1 MKFYI
6 VLGIDELVE
15 YIKKARRQG
24 FRDDFV
30 KKKFL
35 DEGYPWRLVDDAFLN
50 AGKPKRFDIRHRSR
64 INHDNSKTPITILL
78 NNWLKDALEKKAKED
93 GLTLYN
99 EVKKIL
105 VNSISPSEI
114 PKGVFPSRFIRKKM
128 ADEEKARHNASAR
141 KHQIKVDKERIKK
154 VRLRKKEARIRRRKD
169 RKGIFK

>member
-6 VLGIDELVE
+6 VLGLDELVE
-15 YIKKARRQG
+15 YIKKARRHG

-30 KKKFL
+30 KKKLL
-35 DEGYPWRLVDDAFLN
+35 DEGYSWRLVDDAFLN
-50 AGKPKRFDIRHRSR
+50 SGKPKRFDIRHRSR
-64 INHDNSKTPITILL
+64 IDHDNSKTPMTILL

-114 PKGVFPSRFIRKKM
+114 PKGVFHSSFIRKKLTN
-128 ADEEKARHNASAR
+128 EEKERHSTSAR
-141 KHQIKVDKERIKK
+141 KHQIRVDKERKKK
-154 VRLRKKEARIRRRKD
+154 VRLRRKEVRIRKRKE
-169 RKGIFK
+169 KSGF

>member
-1 MKFYI
+1 M
-6 VLGIDELVE
+6 LGLEGLIE
-15 YIKKARRQG
+15 YIKKARRNG

-30 KKKFL
+30 KKRLL
-35 DEGYPWRLVDDAFLN
+35 DEGYPWRLVDEGFFN

-64 INHDNSKTPITILL
+64 INQSSSKTPMTMLL
-78 NNWLKDALEKKAKED
+78 DNWLKDAIEKKAKED

-128 ADEEKARHNASAR
+128 TDKEKVRHNASAR

-154 VRLRKKEARIRRRKD
+154 VRLRKKEARIRKRKE
-169 RKGIFK
+169 R